1 MNKAIWDELMRLS
14 ASERLDLAARL
25 RESVDPNDATIAE
38 DLVPLSEEQMQEVR
52 RRLAEHEADP
62 NSAIPWEEVRERLW
76 ARLK

>member
-14 ASERLDLAARL
+14 PSERLDLADRL
-25 RESVDPNDATIAE
+25 RESVDPNDLVVAD
-38 DLVPLSEEQMQEVR
+38 DLGALTDEQMQEIR

-62 NSAIPWEEVRERLW
+62 SSAIPWEEVRARLW